1 MLLIKKFKF
10 DSAHNLVK
18 YHGKCEKLHGHT
30 YTLVVILEGEPD
42 EEGLIMDFSKLKKVV
57 KEEILNVL
65 DHSYINDVIEQPT
78 AENIAIWVWK
88 RLERRLKGPNRR
100 LYEVQIWE
108 TEENGVI
115 YRGEE
120 FKRCPE

>member
-10 DSAHNLVK
+10 DAAHNLMK
-18 YHGKCEKLHGHT
+18 YRGKCEKLHGHT
-30 YTLVVILEGEPD
+30 YTLVVVLEGEPD
-42 EEGLIMDFSKLKKVV
+42 EEGLIIDFSELKKVV
-57 KEEILNVL
+57 EGEVLNIL
-65 DHSYINDVIEQPT
+65 DHSYINDVIEQPS
-78 AENIAIWVWK
+78 AENIAIWVWR
-88 RLERRLKGPNRR
+88 RLEERLKGPNRR

-120 FKRCPE
+120 LKRCPE

>member
-1 MLLIKKFKF
+1 M
-10 DSAHNLVK
+10 K

-42 EEGLIMDFSKLKKVV
+42 EEGLIMDFSELKKVV

-88 RLERRLKGPNRR
+88 RLEKRLKGPNRR

-120 FKRCPE
+120 FKRRSG